1 MKNVLLCG
9 CGNIGFRHLQAMT
22 AMRDPVA
29 ITIVEPFEAAHGRIA
44 EHIKAAEAST
54 GHRFALCH
62 DIPGPPEQFDLA
74 VIATSAPTR
83 AAAYDSIVARHG
95 VKVMILEK
103 LLFQTLT
110 ELEAVGASIAE
121 KGIKAFVNCGRRGFP
136 GYHVL
141 KAGLAGQRPLHLHVS
156 GTQFGMASNTVHF
169 LDLAEYLNDS
179 AMVEVDVS
187 GLQPGSVPSKRG
199 GFVEV
204 YGTITGRLANGATLR
219 IDCLDEP
226 AIAVQVAIKG
236 TGAAVLI
243 DEVARVQ
250 TQDGT
255 ASIFAARN
263 VSEMPE
269 FYQNALTKGDPGL
282 TPYADS
288 ARQHRLFLT
297 AMRDHLGLSNAA
309 DEPCPIS

>member
-22 AMRDPVA
+22 AMRDPA
-29 ITIVEPFEAAHGRIA
+29 QITIVEPFEAAHGRIA

-54 GHRFALCH
+54 GHRFTLRGEMPSAPMH
-62 DIPGPPEQFDLA
+62 FDLA

-83 AAAYDSIVARHG
+83 AAAYDSIVARHS
-95 VKVMILEK
+95 VDVMILEK
-103 LLFQTLT
+103 LLFQTLG

-136 GYHVL
+136 GYQDL
-141 KAGLAGQRPLHLHVS
+141 KASLAGLRPLNLHIS

-204 YGTITGRLANGATLR
+204 YGSITGRLANGATLR
-219 IDCLDEP
+219 IDCADEP
-226 AIAVQVAIKG
+226 AIAVQVAVDGGG
-236 TGAAVLI
+236 TAVRI

-250 TQDGT
+250 VLDGAT
-255 ASIFAARN
+255 SAFAARN

-269 FYQNALTKGDPGL
+269 FYQNALSKGDPGL
-282 TPYADS
+282 TPYVDS